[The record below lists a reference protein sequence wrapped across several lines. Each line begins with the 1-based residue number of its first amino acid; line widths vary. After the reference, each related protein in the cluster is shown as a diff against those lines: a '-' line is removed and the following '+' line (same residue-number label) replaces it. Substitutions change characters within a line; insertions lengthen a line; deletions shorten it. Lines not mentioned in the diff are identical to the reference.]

1 MTRFYGSGAGN
12 LDGFWPDG
20 RGPAG
25 NGMALAQ
32 DSARSGIFGQRIS
45 RLHQIAE
52 ATRAAASLT
61 GTSAQLG
68 ALGTAI
74 LPPPEGGDPRASSA
88 LATSPTVGPF
98 TYSAPLKTCYGFAR
112 GLAGNTRL
120 YGKAGAFATV
130 RPNTAAIIP
139 YQFDQ
144 SRKAALRPYVSN
156 ISGELL
162 SQDGARS
169 SRFHGITDVI
179 DGKSPDKNLFVRDA
193 MQKRFP
199 GQLIIEV
206 PGGQDVGSGAS
217 IALRNYPFALR
228 CPTGT
233 GI

>member
-74 LPPPEGGDPRASSA
+74 LPPPEG
-88 LATSPTVGPF
+88 
-98 TYSAPLKTCYGFAR
+98 
-112 GLAGNTRL
+112 
-120 YGKAGAFATV
+120 
-130 RPNTAAIIP
+130 
-139 YQFDQ
+139 
-144 SRKAALRPYVSN
+144 
-156 ISGELL
+156 
-162 SQDGARS
+162 
-169 SRFHGITDVI
+169 
-179 DGKSPDKNLFVRDA
+179 
-193 MQKRFP
+193 
-199 GQLIIEV
+199 
-206 PGGQDVGSGAS
+206 
-217 IALRNYPFALR
+217 
-228 CPTGT
+228 
-233 GI
+233 